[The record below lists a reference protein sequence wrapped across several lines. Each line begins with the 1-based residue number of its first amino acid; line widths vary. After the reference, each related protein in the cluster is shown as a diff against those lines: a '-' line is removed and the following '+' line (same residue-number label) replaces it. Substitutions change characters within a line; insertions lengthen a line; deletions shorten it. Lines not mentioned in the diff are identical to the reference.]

1 MKLTFKITFSFLL
14 YISISLTSGLS
25 SEEDSVQSQIRNLIN
40 FGKYQEAG
48 EILKPLLE
56 NNPADV
62 TLGLFQTEIWIGIG
76 ENLYQKKQYK
86 SAFPYFSKAF
96 DAWPSHPLLRSRYE
110 ELKGK
115 PLKDLIQAPAEIKSN
130 NPRFSSSDKTV
141 FIFDPSLQE
150 ASVRLKFE
158 YDELFKSLEEAKKKV
173 DSPDPNSTKINLE
186 LRYIWYSLISLAVLS
201 LVNIYLSIRKR

>member
-1 MKLTFKITFSFLL
+1 MKFTNRTTFGFIL
-14 YISISLTSGLS
+14 YILLSFTFGLS
-25 SEEDSVQSQIRNLIN
+25 SEEDTVQSQIRSLIN
-40 FGKYQEAG
+40 SGKYQEAG

-56 NNPADV
+56 NNPTDV

-115 PLKDLIQAPAEIKSN
+115 PLKDHMQTSVDVKINNRKSHE
-130 NPRFSSSDKTV
+130 SDKTV

-158 YDELFKSLEEAKKKV
+158 YDELTRSIEETKKQLH
-173 DSPDPNSTKINLE
+173 SINGISSSENTDVKYL
-186 LRYIWYSLISLAVLS
+186 WYSMIAIAVLT
-201 LVNIYLSIRKR
+201 LLNTYLLILKK